1 MTAAIGIHVEPGR
14 PDGPVHSTPPSV
26 GFAYQPAL
34 DGVRAVAVV
43 LVLLFHAGFT
53 WMSGGYVGVSVFFTL
68 SGYLITSL
76 ALVEHDSTGHLGVRA
91 FYARR
96 IRRLM
101 PASLL
106 CLGGVMVAA
115 WLEQFEGVTRLRRDL
130 WGALLQVYNWVTL
143 AGGEG
148 YGEQTSR
155 AVGQRAPLD
164 HYWSLAI
171 EEQFYWVWPLAL
183 VVVLRLSSRG
193 RIAAVS
199 ALTAAGAMATV
210 LITLVWGSD
219 AAYFATP
226 ARLPEILIGAVVA
239 VVLHVRRGSDL
250 FGASTRWTGWLAAGG
265 LAAVA
270 LAATTWPA
278 SGGPAYHGWLPLFAV
293 ASAAVIV
300 GLQVASPVRRMLS
313 LPPFVLLG
321 RISYGVYLYHWPVYT
336 LVDERRLDIG
346 RAPLFA
352 VRAAITLAIAGVSYV
367 VVERP
372 IRTRPIG
379 WRPTVGVAAATCAV
393 VAALVAVVPDRGGQ
407 YTFVAD
413 ETRAAAMIPAVGE
426 DDTLVPLSLASGSRV
441 EAGVPIDGLSR
452 PARVMIVGDST
463 AFSTAEGVIQW
474 AAEHPDVM
482 QAAASAAV
490 GCGLNATGLLRDD
503 GYREACDAVRDGI
516 VPKVERLRP
525 DAVVAMVTFRDM
537 EDRMWDPAEGVLT
550 PTDERFR
557 RHLLDGYEVI
567 TQHMLDAGAG
577 VVIWVIPPTSALPAV
592 GDLAPMLESD
602 RIDAYRR
609 VIRALPLSFPGYVVV
624 ADMASWIDGQDRV
637 PERFDGLHWTLDG
650 SVRVTDEFLAP
661 TIFAA
666 ILPEPPS

>member
-1 MTAAIGIHVEPGR
+1 MRRGRVSSTTDETIVAAAQT
-14 PDGPVHSTPPSV
+14 SL

-43 LVLLFHAGFT
+43 LVLLFHAGFA

-76 ALVEHDSTGHLGVRA
+76 ALVEHNRSGRLKVGA
-91 FYARR
+91 FYGRR
-96 IRRLM
+96 LRRLM
-101 PASLL
+101 PASLM
-106 CLGGVMVAA
+106 CLVGVMVAA
-115 WLEQFEGVTRLRRDL
+115 WLDQFEGVTRLRRDL
-130 WGALLQVYNWVTL
+130 WGALLQVYNWLTL

-148 YGEQTSR
+148 YAEQMSR

-183 VVVLRLSSRG
+183 VVILRLSPRG
-193 RIAAVS
+193 RVVAVS
-199 ALTAAGAMATV
+199 ALTAAGVVATV
-210 LITLVWGSD
+210 VINHVWGSD
-219 AAYFATP
+219 ATYFATP

-239 VVLHVRRGSDL
+239 VVLHARRGSDR
-250 FGASTRWTGWLAAGG
+250 FAVSTRWAAWLAVAG
-265 LAAVA
+265 LVAVA

-278 SGGPAYHGWLPLFAV
+278 DGGPVYHGWLPLFAV

-300 GLQVASPVRRMLS
+300 GLQVASPVRRLLS
-313 LPPFVLLG
+313 VPPLVLLG

-352 VRAAITLAIAGVSYV
+352 VRAGVTVAVAGLSYV
-367 VVERP
+367 LVERP
-372 IRTRPIG
+372 IRARRIG
-379 WRPTVGVAAATCAV
+379 WRPTVGAAAAACAV
-393 VAALVAVVPDRGGQ
+393 VAAVVAVVPDRGGQ

-413 ETRAAAMIPAVGE
+413 ETRAAAMIPALGE
-426 DDTLVPLSLASGSRV
+426 DDTLVALSLAPGSRV
-441 EAGVPIDGLSR
+441 EVGVPIAGLSR
-452 PARVMIVGDST
+452 PARVLIVGDST
-463 AFSTAEGVIQW
+463 AYSTGEGMIQW
-474 AAEHPDVM
+474 AAEHPAVM
-482 QAAASAAV
+482 QASASAAV

-503 GYREACDAVRDGI
+503 GYREACDTVRNGI
-516 VPKVERLRP
+516 VPRVERLRP

-537 EDRMWDPAEGVLT
+537 EDRMWDPAEGILT

-577 VVIWVIPPTSALPAV
+577 VVIWVIPPIPALPAV
-592 GDLAPMLESD
+592 GDLAPMLEPD

-609 VIRALPLSFPGYVVV
+609 VIRALPLSFPGQVVV
-624 ADMASWIDGQDRV
+624 ADMAAWIDGQDRV

-661 TIFAA
+661 AIFAA
-666 ILPEPPS
+666 VLPEPPL